1 MLGPCIK
8 CHQEMRPMTMKIH
21 EAPGTVGYGADGMC
35 RTCRRRSGIKKT
47 TPDCCVKCEK
57 KMRPVGTKIK
67 DYPGTSLHSGKG
79 VCDSCDKRERR
90 LMQGP
95 KPKTVK
101 VPEPE
106 PEVIIT
112 PEVIEALGSFMQQRR
127 ARIAERERLDR
138 AFQDAEAVR
147 RRFIANRYGVAA

>member
-35 RTCRRRSGIKKT
+35 RTCRRRSGVKKT

-90 LMQGP
+90 LRQGP
-95 KPKTVK
+95 KPKTAK

-112 PEVIEALGSFMQQRR
+112 PEVIEALGSFMHTRRERIRRQEQFHRVRVAQEAARARFIQSRR
-127 ARIAERERLDR
+127 AA
-138 AFQDAEAVR
+138 
-147 RRFIANRYGVAA
+147 